1 MPENFK
7 TPDSDIPN
15 TVDTV
20 AVATVDTGADD
31 PVEVVSSIAV
41 MPWLKK
47 SGSGVDC
54 ISVVKLKIDSIVVA
68 ISLLGLNK
76 NEITVII

>member
-31 PVEVVSSIAV
+31 AVEVVSSIAV
-41 MPWLKK
+41 MPLLKK

-54 ISVVKLKIDSIVVA
+54 ISVVKLKIDSIDVA